1 MTSFNSVAVIGAGAW
16 GTALAGVAARAGRSV
31 TLYAR
36 NTEAAAQMKSARS
49 NPRLPGVR
57 VDERIQITGDIATA
71 AQTDIVLI
79 ATPAQ
84 HLREAVKALAPHLK
98 KAVPVIAAAKGIERG
113 THKFMTEVIVEAAP
127 HATPAILS
135 GPSFADDVARG
146 LPTAVTLAAK
156 RRKAGGRAGAGAG
169 LVDVPSLSHD
179 GYPRRRDRRRGKE
192 RAGDRSRHRRR
203 TQARRLGAGRADHAR
218 LQRTRPPRAGLRRA
232 QRNPGGPFRSGRLG
246 PVLLQPAIAQFCA
259 WHRLGTRRSSR
270 TATSSPKA
278 SSPRRS

>member
-98 KAVPVIAAAKGIERG
+98 KAVPVIACRQGHRAR
-113 THKFMTEVIVEAAP
+113 
-127 HATPAILS
+127 HA
-135 GPSFADDVARG
+135 
-146 LPTAVTLAAK
+146 
-156 RRKAGGRAGAGAG
+156 
-169 LVDVPSLSHD
+169 
-179 GYPRRRDRRRGKE
+179 
-192 RAGDRSRHRRR
+192 
-203 TQARRLGAGRADHAR
+203 
-218 LQRTRPPRAGLRRA
+218 
-232 QRNPGGPFRSGRLG
+232 
-246 PVLLQPAIAQFCA
+246 
-259 WHRLGTRRSSR
+259 
-270 TATSSPKA
+270 
-278 SSPRRS
+278 